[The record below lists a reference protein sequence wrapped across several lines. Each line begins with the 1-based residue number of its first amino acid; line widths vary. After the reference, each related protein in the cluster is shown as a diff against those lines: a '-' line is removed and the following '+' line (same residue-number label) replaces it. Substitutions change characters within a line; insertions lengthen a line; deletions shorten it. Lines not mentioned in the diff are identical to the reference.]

1 MGGGNRNGQRD
12 ETRDGGRIVSVA
24 AGSALALAAAF
35 GYGLYSGATQGPAF
49 TAVMSF
55 LDTARRALDEVPN
68 LAGTE
73 PADFLQPARQ
83 PGEGVTINARDDG
96 RLIAIAGFF
105 DGQNGVRLMRRDGTV
120 VASWI
125 LQFSRDFP
133 DTAYLEDRAPQTDWN
148 VDLHGLVVNPDGSVV
163 VNYEYA
169 GLIKLDRCG
178 RTEWTLD
185 HATHHSV
192 ERAEG
197 GGYWV
202 PGLRLLHP
210 GRMEDTFPPFTEM
223 KGVPYILD
231 DLILKVSEDG
241 EITQAKSVPRILY
254 DNGMETVLTANGMS
268 FFATGRWNDE
278 IVHMNKIAELPAAL
292 AAAFPQFA
300 PGDLLLSLREQNML
314 LVVSPGDWRVKWRQ
328 IGPWRRQHDPE
339 FMTDGTITL
348 FNNNAYRTLL
358 GERDTSPADGPFVT
372 EIGRVDPKT
381 GTYAPAWGNRPGQE
395 MLSVIRG
402 KQEPQADGGFL
413 VTEFEA
419 GRAFE
424 TDAAGRI
431 VWEYINRYD
440 ATRVA
445 EITEARSYPASYFT
459 VTDWSCPAP

>member
-1 MGGGNRNGQRD
+1 MGDGQRD
-12 ETRDGGRIVSVA
+12 GSRTVSAVAGIALLA
-24 AGSALALAAAF
+24 AGAF
-35 GYGLYSGATQGPAF
+35 GYGLWSGATGGWAYR
-49 TAVMSF
+49 TVMSL
-55 LDTARRALDEVPN
+55 LDTAGLALSEVPN
-68 LAGTE
+68 LVGSE
-73 PADFLQPARQ
+73 PVDFLQPARHAGQ
-83 PGEGVTINARDDG
+83 GVTLNVVADD

-105 DGQNGVRLMRRDGTV
+105 DGQNGIRLMRRDGTL
-120 VASWI
+120 VAAWT

-133 DTAYLEDRAPQTDWN
+133 ETAYLEDRAPQTDWN

-178 RTEWTLD
+178 RREWTLE

-192 ERAEG
+192 EKAEG

-210 GRMEDTFPPFTEM
+210 GRMEDAFPPFTDM

-231 DLILKVSEDG
+231 NLILKVSEDG
-241 EITQAKSVPRILY
+241 EITQAKSVPRILF
-254 DNGMETVLTANGMS
+254 DNGMEPILTANGMS

-278 IVHMNKIAELPAAL
+278 IVHMNKIAELPAAM

-314 LVVSPGDWRVKWRQ
+314 LVVSPGDWRVKWHQ
-328 IGPWRRQHDPE
+328 VGPWRRQHDPE
-339 FMTDGTITL
+339 FMPDGTIAL

-358 GERDTSPADGPFVT
+358 GERDTSPVDGPFVS
-372 EIGRVDPKT
+372 EIGRVDPRT
-381 GTYAPAWGNRPGQE
+381 GAYEDLWGNRPGQA

-402 KQEPQADGGFL
+402 KQEPLASGGFL

-424 TDAAGRI
+424 TDADGMI
-431 VWEYINRYD
+431 VWEYVNHYD
-440 ATRVA
+440 GTRVA

>member
-1 MGGGNRNGQRD
+1 MSDGQRD
-12 ETRDGGRIVSVA
+12 GSRTVSAVAGIALLA
-24 AGSALALAAAF
+24 AGAF
-35 GYGLYSGATQGPAF
+35 GYGLWSGATGGWAYR
-49 TAVMSF
+49 TVVSV
-55 LDTARRALDEVPN
+55 LDTAGLALSEVPN
-68 LAGTE
+68 LVGSE
-73 PADFLQPARQ
+73 PVDFLQPARHEGQ
-83 PGEGVTINARDDG
+83 GVTINATADD

-105 DGQNGVRLMRRDGTV
+105 DGQNGIRLMRRDGTV
-120 VASWI
+120 VAAWT

-178 RTEWTLD
+178 RTEWTLQ

-192 ERAEG
+192 EKAEG

-210 GRMEDTFPPFTEM
+210 GRMEDEFPPFTQM
-223 KGVPYILD
+223 KNASYFLD
-231 DLILKVSEDG
+231 NLILRVTEDG
-241 EITQAKSVPRILY
+241 KIAEARSVPRILY
-254 DNGMETVLTANGMS
+254 DSGMEPILTATGMS
-268 FFATGRWNDE
+268 FFADGRWNDE
-278 IVHMNKIAELPAAL
+278 IVHLNKIAELPAAL
-292 AAAFPQFA
+292 AAAFPEFA
-300 PGDLLLSLREQNML
+300 AGDLLLSLREQNML
-314 LVVSPGDWRVKWRQ
+314 LVVSPQDWRVRWYQ
-328 IGPWRRQHDPE
+328 VGPWRRQHDPE
-339 FMTDGTITL
+339 FMADGSITL

-358 GERDTSPADGPFVT
+358 GPRDVSPVDGPFVS
-372 EIGRVDPKT
+372 EIGRVDPGT
-381 GTYAPAWGNRPGQE
+381 GAYERLWGNRDGE
-395 MLSVIRG
+395 AMLSVIRG
-402 KQEPQADGGFL
+402 KQEPLATGGFL

-424 TDAAGRI
+424 TDADGTI

-459 VTDWSCPAP
+459 VPDWTCPAP